1 MVVMVVMTKRA
12 KKWLKRLANKLVQR
26 QEQWLELK
34 QELQQ
39 LQKPRRRPSNK
50 LDRIKKLELV
60 PEGLAMMILIQG
72 RNPERKREV
81 IREVIVSQA
90 PERVKHHHLR
100 LTLLMLKKKNKKG
113 RHQAGVERMRLHL
126 ERLQAMEQQEEMTR
140 QQVKE

>member
-34 QELQQ
+34 QELQ
-39 LQKPRRRPSNK
+39 KPQQRPSNK
-50 LDRIKKLELV
+50 LDRIKKLELA
-60 PEGLAMMILIQG
+60 PEGLATMILIQG
-72 RNPERKREV
+72 RNPERKKEV
-81 IREVIVSQA
+81 TLEVIVSQA

-100 LTLLMLKKKNKKG
+100 RTLQMLKKKNKKG
-113 RHQAGVERMRLHL
+113 RHQAEVGRMRPHL